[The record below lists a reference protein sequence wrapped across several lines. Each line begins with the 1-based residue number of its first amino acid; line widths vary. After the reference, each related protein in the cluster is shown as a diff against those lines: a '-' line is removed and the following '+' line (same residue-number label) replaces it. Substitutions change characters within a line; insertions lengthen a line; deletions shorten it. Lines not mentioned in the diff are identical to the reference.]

1 MKLLSSIFIGLILS
15 SSVDAFIVQ
24 RGKCT
29 LPSKTLLCASGQ
41 APGVDDP
48 SLIRNVALV
57 GHSHSGKTTLAEWML
72 YDEHQLDKKP
82 TAGESALDFDP
93 VEAHR
98 HSSLFSH
105 FMRVPHKSHLLE
117 GKSRNNIISDY

>member
-1 MKLLSSIFIGLILS
+1 MQTFLSSISIVTVLAS
-15 SSVDAFIVQ
+15 SADAFTIQVQ
-24 RGKCT
+24 LGKG
-29 LPSKTLLCASGQ
+29 LLSPKTLLYASGQ

-82 TAGESALDFDP
+82 TMGESALDFDP

-117 GKSRNNIISDY
+117 GE